1 MGYFDALK
9 KGAVMGKLLY
19 VIVLIAV
26 AGFCYKFYSANQ
38 QVQQNAF
45 SCLKLQMAEQDKC
58 FEAVGRQ
65 AANLEKAA
73 KAMTGQN

>member
-1 MGYFDALK
+1 MS
-9 KGAVMGKLLY
+9 
-19 VIVLIAV
+19 
-26 AGFCYKFYSANQ
+26 CSRE

-58 FEAVGRQ
+58 FEDVGRQ